1 MIVSFALEFE
11 TRAEMEKVVR
21 QLQKRH
27 EVSGELE
34 MLPLGDGRWK
44 LTVFSEKPI
53 RESTL
58 ESLPGKRVSV
68 HSTVRRESLQGEE

>member
-21 QLQKRH
+21 QLRKRH
-27 EVSGELE
+27 EITGELE
-34 MLPLGDGRWK
+34 LLPLGDGRWK
-44 LTVFSEKPI
+44 LTVFSEKPL

-68 HSTVRRESLQGEE
+68 RSTVRRETLQGED

>member
-1 MIVSFALEFE
+1 VIFAFALEFDS
-11 TRAEMEKVVR
+11 RAEAEKVVR

-34 MLPLGDGRWK
+34 LLPLGDGRWK
-44 LTVFSEKPI
+44 LTVFSEKPL

-58 ESLPGKRVSV
+58 ESLPGKRVSAR
-68 HSTVRRESLQGEE
+68 SAVRRESLQEEE